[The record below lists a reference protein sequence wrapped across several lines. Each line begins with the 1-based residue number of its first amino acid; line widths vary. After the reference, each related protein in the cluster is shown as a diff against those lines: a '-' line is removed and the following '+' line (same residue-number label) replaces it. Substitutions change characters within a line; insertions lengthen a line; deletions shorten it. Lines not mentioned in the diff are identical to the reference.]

1 MHRFTVWLVLTARH
15 CFRVAVVTLFV
26 LVFVLST
33 TSTGG
38 NFWWDV
44 VRGAAIGLFLSL
56 PFAFG
61 DELADALE
69 NGSKP

>member
-1 MHRFTVWLVLTARH
+1 MHRFTVWLVLPARH
-15 CFRVAVVTLFV
+15 WFRVAVVALFV

-33 TSTGG
+33 TSTGA
-38 NFWWDV
+38 NWWNV
-44 VRGAAIGLFLSL
+44 ARGAIVWLFLSL

-69 NGSKP
+69 K